1 MTTHPRAMDGS
12 HPDGARRDPD
22 DDLAGL
28 ITRALRSRE
37 HPQPD
42 AVAVA
47 VAARVEAR
55 LAAGDAPSTLT
66 TVTRRGSR
74 LVVAGVVTS
83 TLAIAGAG
91 AAAAANPYSDV
102 ARAVENVAQ
111 AVGIEWSAMPDG
123 YTREQYEAFW
133 GSGYTVE
140 DMEALSALWDLDATA
155 TKARAGQLLL
165 DGQVPPVTAGSMPV
179 QDPVGDG
186 DPAGLEYSPEQSE
199 ALWGAGYTDADVNAL
214 VDLWDLDYVE
224 TKARAGQMILDGDP
238 LPVAPGETVEDVTID
253 D

>member
-1 MTTHPRAMDGS
+1 MDGS

-37 HPQPD
+37 DPQPD
-42 AVAVA
+42 ADA
-47 VAARVEAR
+47 VAARIEAR
-55 LAAGDAPSTLT
+55 LAAGDAPSALM

-133 GSGYTVE
+133 GAGYTVE
-140 DMEALSALWDLDATA
+140 DMDALSALWNLDATS
-155 TKARAGQLLL
+155 TKARAGQLLI
-165 DGQVPPVTAGSMPV
+165 DGQTPPVTAGSVPV
-179 QDPVGDG
+179 EDPVDDG
-186 DPAGLEYSPEQSE
+186 GPPGVEYTTEQSE

-214 VDLWDLDYVE
+214 VDLWDLEYVE